1 MYTMTQDIIEGLK
14 LRVPFFDKYVTT
26 ERKNKK
32 EDESPVHCV
41 IHRSYTNQVYHVFSL
56 ILNDSTPETFATN
69 LLHPDKWIEISR
81 KANNAK
87 KRACKSNDIY
97 KMDIDNNRTE
107 ASVGGVNA
115 QTIRKALKEAH
126 EILFETE
133 FDELPLVSYIK
144 GWEFLRSARYEIESG
159 SINTKTKVL
168 QDAPQEA
175 NSIAKGK

>member
-1 MYTMTQDIIEGLK
+1 MTQDIIEGLK
-14 LRVPFFDKYVTT
+14 LRVPFYDRYILTKD
-26 ERKNKK
+26 EKK
-32 EDESPVHCV
+32 EKNHCIIDRV
-41 IHRSYTNQVYHVFSL
+41 YSNQVYHTFSL
-56 ILNDSTPETFATN
+56 ILRDSIPETFSSN
-69 LLHPDKWIEISR
+69 LLNPDKWIDTTR
-81 KANNAK
+81 DAVK
-87 KRACKSNDIY
+87 KRKTSIKKNDIY
-97 KMDIDNNRTE
+97 KMDVIDHRTE
-107 ASVGGVNA
+107 AAAKGTNE

-144 GWEFLRSARYEIESG
+144 GWEFLRSARYEIEAG